1 MVKIENLK
9 IQLFADGANLKEI
22 DLLSKNPLI
31 KGFTTNPSLM
41 KKSGVEDYKDF
52 ALKLVKLVPNKPISL
67 EVFADEEEEMI
78 RQAKLISSLGENIN
92 VKVPIMNTKGV
103 LTGNVIKELSKNNIK
118 LNITAVFTLKQVE
131 YILKNL
137 EGSNYTIISVFA
149 GRIADSGIDPELII
163 KNINKNY
170 ILSSNVHLLWAS
182 TRETFNIIQAE
193 RVGCKIITVSNDIL
207 KKINLFNKN
216 QEEYSKETVKM
227 FYDDAMSSG
236 FKI

>member
-1 MVKIENLK
+1 
-9 IQLFADGANLKEI
+9 
-22 DLLSKNPLI
+22 
-31 KGFTTNPSLM
+31 M
-41 KKSGVEDYKDF
+41 KKSGVKNYIDF
-52 ALKLVKLVPNKPISL
+52 ALKLVKLVPDKPISL

-78 RQAKLISSLGENIN
+78 RQAKLIASLGENIN

-137 EGSNYTIISVFA
+137 EGSNYTIISLFA

-170 ILSSNVHLLWAS
+170 TLSSNIHLLWAS
-182 TRETFNIIQAE
+182 TREAFNIIQAD